1 MSDDKPTPEPDATTP
16 GDVTP
21 HDRSRSPKPG
31 EPADATKPA
40 DGAPYDKA
48 ADPAQQPS

>member
-1 MSDDKPTPEPDATTP
+1 MSDDKPTPERDDTKP
-16 GDVTP
+16 GDVAP

-40 DGAPYDKA
+40 EGAPYDKA
-48 ADPAQQPS
+48 ADPAQQPT